1 MGQTS
6 TTKGTR
12 KPIDHSEHDD
22 QAKLY
27 KWKQYTKFHS
37 LLFSKYNT
45 DYRQEC
51 TAKSAFKQ

>member
-27 KWKQYTKFHS
+27 KLKTK
-37 LLFSKYNT
+37 
-45 DYRQEC
+45 
-51 TAKSAFKQ
+51 AKFNCYFLKNKNID